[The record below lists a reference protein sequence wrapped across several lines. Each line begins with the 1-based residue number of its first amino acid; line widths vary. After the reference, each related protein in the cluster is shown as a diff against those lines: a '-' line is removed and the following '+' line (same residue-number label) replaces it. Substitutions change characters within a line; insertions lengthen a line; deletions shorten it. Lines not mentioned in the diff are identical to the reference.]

1 MPDYK
6 EIIYEKK
13 RGGVLI
19 TLNRPEAM
27 NAISRTLIKEL
38 HQALDDVEADPEIRA
53 VIVTGAGRAF
63 SAGMDQGK
71 TASGRRRDLHWPY
84 GIPTGQSA
92 AEVIDSWR
100 SESRN
105 FMRLWEFPK
114 PIIGAING
122 WAMGAGSW
130 FALFTH
136 ITIASENPNFMR
148 LGEFPK
154 PIIGAINGWA
164 MGAGSWFALFTHIT
178 IASENAVFAQ
188 PEVRHGSNTSFM
200 WTLLGGFKNAL
211 RYGLTGDHIDAQE
224 ALRIGLVVKVVPA
237 DQLLDE
243 CFKIVE
249 RIAKVPPETVKINLQ
264 VATLGLDMMGLSDAL
279 TYDKQMSA
287 PAHIMLREELR
298 KPLDDARANKGIR
311 EYLQLRDGPF
321 QPEPFGPRSKKKQ

>member
-1 MPDYK
+1 MADYK
-6 EIIYEKK
+6 EILYEKQ
-13 RGGVLI
+13 RAGVLI

-27 NAISRTLIKEL
+27 NAISRNLIKEL
-38 HQALDDVEADPEIRA
+38 HTALDEVEADPEIRA
-53 VIVTGAGRAF
+53 VVVTGAGRAF

-71 TASGRRRDLHWPY
+71 KASGRRRDLHWPY

-105 FMRLWEFPK
+105 FMRLW
-114 PIIGAING
+114 
-122 WAMGAGSW
+122 
-130 FALFTH
+130 
-136 ITIASENPNFMR
+136 
-148 LGEFPK
+148 EFPK

-224 ALRIGLVVKVVPA
+224 ALRIGLVVKVVPQ

-243 CFKIVE
+243 CFSIVE
-249 RIAKVPPETVKINLQ
+249 RIAHIPPETVKINLQ
-264 VATLGLDMMGLSDAL
+264 IATMGLQMMGLRDAL
-279 TYDKQMSA
+279 TLDNQLSA
-287 PAHIMLREELR
+287 PAHVMLREELR
-298 KPLDDARANKGIR
+298 RPLDDARFNEGTKK
-311 EYLQLRDGPF
+311 YLMLRDGPF
-321 QPEPFGPRSKKKQ
+321 QPEPFGPRSKRKQ

>member
-1 MPDYK
+1 MAEYK
-6 EIIYEKK
+6 EIIFEKQ

-27 NAISRTLIKEL
+27 NAISRNLIKEL
-38 HQALDDVEADPEIRA
+38 HGALDEIEADPEIRA
-53 VIVTGAGRAF
+53 VVVTGAGRAF

-84 GIPTGQSA
+84 GIPTKQSA

-105 FMRLWEFPK
+105 FMRLW
-114 PIIGAING
+114 
-122 WAMGAGSW
+122 
-130 FALFTH
+130 
-136 ITIASENPNFMR
+136 
-148 LGEFPK
+148 EFPK

-243 CFKIVE
+243 CFSIVE
-249 RIAKVPPETVKINLQ
+249 RIVRIPPETVKINLQ
-264 VATLGLDMMGLSDAL
+264 IATMGLQMMGLRDAL
-279 TYDKQMSA
+279 TLDNQLSA
-287 PAHIMLREELR
+287 PAHVMLREELR
-298 KPLDDARANKGIR
+298 RPLDEARFTQGTKA
-311 EYLQLRDGPF
+311 YLQLRDGPF
-321 QPEPFGPRSKKKQ
+321 QPEPFGPRSKKARGLE